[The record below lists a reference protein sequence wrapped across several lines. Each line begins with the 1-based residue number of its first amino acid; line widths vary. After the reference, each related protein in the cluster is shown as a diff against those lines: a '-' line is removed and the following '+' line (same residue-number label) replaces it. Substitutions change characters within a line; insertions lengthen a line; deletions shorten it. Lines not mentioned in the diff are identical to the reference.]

1 MSRRRIL
8 TGIKP
13 TGRPHIGNFLGAIR
27 PALAL
32 ADQSDEAVFFAANLH
47 ALTTLRDGDKLR
59 QLTHELAASWIAL
72 GLDTDRHIFFRQSD
86 LPELPTLTWILACF
100 ASKGLLD
107 RAHAYKAALDRGDR
121 VNVGLYT
128 YPVLMAADI
137 IGFGATDV
145 PVGVDQKQHVEIAR
159 DVAQALNHELG
170 KDVVVVPQ
178 PVIMENV
185 ARVQGIDGRKMSK
198 SYDNVI
204 PIFDTPKKIKK
215 RVFAIVTD
223 STPREAP
230 KDPSTCNIF
239 AIYRLLATPEQTE
252 ALDAQYRAG
261 GFGWGDAKQALYQL
275 LLDTFDHKRE
285 RFDALMADPSSIE
298 QELARGAER
307 ARPIVGKLVAE
318 LRACLGV

>member
-1 MSRRRIL
+1 MSRRRVL

-13 TGRPHIGNFLGAIR
+13 TGRPHIGNYLGAIR

-32 ADQSDEAVFFAANLH
+32 ADQSEEAVFFAANLH
-47 ALTTLRDGDKLR
+47 ALTTLKDGDKLR
-59 QLTHELAASWIAL
+59 QLTHEMTASWIAL

-86 LPELPTLTWILACF
+86 LPEIPTLTWILACF
-100 ASKGLLD
+100 SSKGLLD

-159 DVAQALNHELG
+159 DVAQAVNHELG

-185 ARVQGIDGRKMSK
+185 ARVPGIDGRKMSK
-198 SYDNVI
+198 SYDNDI
-204 PIFDTPKKIKK
+204 PIFDTPKRIKK

-230 KDPSTCNIF
+230 KDPATCNIF

-252 ALDAQYRAG
+252 ALAAQYRAG
-261 GFGWGDAKQALYQL
+261 GFGWGDAKQALYEL
-275 LLDTFDHKRE
+275 LLDTFGHKRE
-285 RFDALMADPSSIE
+285 RFDALMADPSRIE
-298 QELARGAER
+298 QELAKGAER
-307 ARPIVGKLVAE
+307 ARPIIGTLVAE

>member
-13 TGRPHIGNFLGAIR
+13 TGRPHIGNYLGAIQ

-32 ADQSDEAVFFAANLH
+32 ADETDEAVFFAANLH
-47 ALTTLRDGDKLR
+47 ALTTLKDGDKLR
-59 QLTHELAASWIAL
+59 QLTYEMTASWIAL

-86 LPELPTLTWILACF
+86 VAEIPFLTWLLACF
-100 ASKGLLD
+100 TGKGLLD

-137 IGFGATDV
+137 IGFGATEV

-159 DVAQALNHELG
+159 DVAQSVNSELG
-170 KDVVVVPQ
+170 KEVVVVPQ
-178 PVIMENV
+178 PMIVENV
-185 ARVQGIDGRKMSK
+185 AKVPGIDGRKMSK
-198 SYDNVI
+198 SYDNDI
-204 PIFDTPKKIKK
+204 PIFDTPKRIRK

-239 AIYRLLATPEQTE
+239 AIYRLLASAEQAE
-252 ALDAQYRAG
+252 ALAAQYRGG
-261 GFGWGDAKQALYQL
+261 GFGWGDAKQALYEL
-275 LLDTFDHKRE
+275 LLSQFGE
-285 RFDALMADPSSIE
+285 RRAHFDALLAEPALIE
-298 QELARGAER
+298 KELAKGAER
-307 ARPIVGKLVAE
+307 ARPIVAKVIADLSE
-318 LRACLGV
+318 HLGI